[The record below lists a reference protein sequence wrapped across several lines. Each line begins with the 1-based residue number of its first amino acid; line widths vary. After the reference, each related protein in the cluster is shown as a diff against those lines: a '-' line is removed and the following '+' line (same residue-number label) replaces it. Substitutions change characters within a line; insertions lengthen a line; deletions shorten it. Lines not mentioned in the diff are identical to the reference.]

1 MKSKKSRSKILKK
14 KNKALKKRRI
24 RKRKMNQRNSL
35 MKISNDNISQI
46 ISFLKS
52 KEIMN
57 IRTVNKN
64 FKFVVDKYK
73 LEKVAIKY
81 FFDSSYPRLYE
92 AWCFTYGK
100 QCSLKDMKAFLNK
113 YKNDKNNF
121 QRDAL
126 KVMLEYQSNMIMERK
141 PLVLG
146 IYNTAFELCNQPRQD
161 VWGDNCMFCYE
172 TVVKILI
179 NSIKV
184 LKVKFNKKFTPSIYE
199 EEKLKYRKMTIWL
212 FKTTSYLS
220 RYFIPNSEDIVPIKN
235 VAKHL
240 FETQIIQHF
249 GIPDDNFYIEEP
261 TQPMINIQNLVNN
274 FLI

>member
-1 MKSKKSRSKILKK
+1 MKSKENRSKNFKK
-14 KNKALKKRRI
+14 KNKVLKKRRI
-24 RKRKMNQRNSL
+24 RKRKMNQKNSL

-92 AWCFTYGK
+92 AWSFTYDK
-100 QCSLKDMKAFLNK
+100 QYNLKDMKAFLNK

-126 KVMLEYQSNMIMERK
+126 KVMLEYQSNMIMEKK

-146 IYNTAFELCNQPRQD
+146 IYNTAFELCNQRQD
-161 VWGDNCMFCYE
+161 IGNDNCVFCYE

-220 RYFIPNSEDIVPIKN
+220 RYFISNSEDIVPIKN

>member
-126 KVMLEYQSNMIMERK
+126 KVMLEYQSNMIMEKK

-146 IYNTAFELCNQPRQD
+146 IYNTAFELCNQRQNI
-161 VWGDNCMFCYE
+161 GEDNCMFCYE
-172 TVVKILI
+172 TVLKILI

-184 LKVKFNKKFTPSIYE
+184 LKVKFDKKITPSIYE

>member
-1 MKSKKSRSKILKK
+1 MKNKRKKFLKK

-24 RKRKMNQRNSL
+24 RKRKMNQTNSL
-35 MKISNDNISQI
+35 MKIPNDNISQV
-46 ISFLKS
+46 ISFLKP

-64 FKFVVDKYK
+64 LKFVVDKYK

-92 AWCFTYGK
+92 SWCFTYGK
-100 QCSLKDMKAFLNK
+100 QCSLKDMKAFLYK

-126 KVMLEYQSNMIMERK
+126 KVMLEYQSNMIMEKK

-146 IYNTAFELCNQPRQD
+146 IYNTAFELCNQRQNI
-161 VWGDNCMFCYE
+161 GEDNCMFCYE
-172 TVVKILI
+172 TVLKILI

-184 LKVKFNKKFTPSIYE
+184 LKVKFDKKITPSIYE

-212 FKTTSYLS
+212 FKTTSYIS
-220 RYFIPNSEDIVPIKN
+220 RYFIPNSEDIVPIKT

-240 FETQIIQHF
+240 FETEIIQHF
-249 GIPDDNFYIEEP
+249 GISDDNFYIEEA

-274 FLI
+274 FLN